1 MHSHK
6 LSSIVLHLDTV
17 YRMVFMSVYKRSV
30 MELKEVESRRLHT
43 GSSFSA
49 VFTAQGP
56 QLKFSKT
63 LLKGLT
69 VYRGVKMLI

>member
-6 LSSIVLHLDTV
+6 LTRVVLHVVTV

-30 MELKEVESRRLHT
+30 MELKEVESQRLPT
-43 GSSFSA
+43 GYSFSA

-69 VYRGVKMLI
+69 VYRRVKLLI